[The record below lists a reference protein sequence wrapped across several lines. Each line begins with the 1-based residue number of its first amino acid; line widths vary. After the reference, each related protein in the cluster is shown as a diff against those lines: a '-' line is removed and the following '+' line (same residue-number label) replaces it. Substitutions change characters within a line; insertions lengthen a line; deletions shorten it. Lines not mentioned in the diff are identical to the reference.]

1 MAETATVPRERWAL
15 PSGWAGMKTGV
26 GPTLGGLKL
35 IQFEGV
41 TNTKLGTR
49 LWKGVVPVRGPEA

>member
-1 MAETATVPRERWAL
+1 
-15 PSGWAGMKTGV
+15 MKTGV
-26 GPTLGGLKL
+26 GLTLWGLKL
-35 IQFEGV
+35 IQFEGI